1 MFNCLLVEL
10 SWILFAPPDPHRT
23 HSAHTHPSY
32 VLIFCKKKS
41 YDFIMSTLV
50 KESSSWDLARLYLY
64 RPAGS
69 NPETNFDVGDH
80 VVAIIDYG
88 AKLDSKFGMRL
99 KSCLYDGLSVI
110 NCK

>member
-1 MFNCLLVEL
+1 MFVTQIVNDNGIEKRIEVY
-10 SWILFAPPDPHRT
+10 
-23 HSAHTHPSY
+23 PSMP
-32 VLIFCKKKS
+32 VVCKIV
-41 YDFIMSTLV
+41 DFDVSTEFVVNDKEIPGLM

-88 AKLDSKFGMRL
+88 AKLDTKFGMRL